1 MHRINLKNAILLS
14 IALHLFFVGSTWF
27 FDQFKPLSPAP
38 AAITFE
44 IIEPTETQTTAN
56 PLKKVTPTQAQQIVD
71 QKTESSQK
79 PVDTR
84 FMSEKDQVVEKQTV
98 AKNRGE
104 FKNAQSEKK
113 VGPRGVSQAKPADKE
128 PPQEPALKD
137 LFAQY
142 DPAEGMKRQQEKYR
156 PQTAGENGQDGKGE
170 VSQTQD
176 YIKDVDQGLQT
187 ILNTREFKYYSYYS
201 RIRKQLAQH
210 WEGEVRERLSK
221 LFREGRSPAATNQDR
236 ITKVIVVLNSAGTLV
251 RVQLIADSGV
261 RDLDEAA
268 IEAFR
273 AAAPFP
279 NPPAGIIEADGTVKI
294 RWDFV
299 LES

>member
-1 MHRINLKNAILLS
+1 MQRINLRNALILS
-14 IALHLFFVGSTWF
+14 FALHIFFASGTWLIENL
-27 FDQFKPLSPAP
+27 KPKAAEAP
-38 AAITFE
+38 ITFE
-44 IIEPTETQTTAN
+44 ILENEDFQK
-56 PLKKVTPTQAQQIVD
+56 LEKQMQAQAESLSKQIVD
-71 QKTESSQK
+71 QDLPESK
-79 PVDTR
+79 EAANTR
-84 FMSEKDQVVEKQTV
+84 FMSEKNQIVEKQTV
-98 AKNRGE
+98 ARNRGE
-104 FKNAQSEKK
+104 FKNAQSDKKAGTKGEKQSLEK
-113 VGPRGVSQAKPADKE
+113 TAEAKDA
-128 PPQEPALKD
+128 ALKN
-137 LFAQY
+137 LFSQY
-142 DPAEGMKRQQEKYR
+142 DPAEGMKRQQELYK
-156 PQTAGENGQDGKGE
+156 PQAAGEGGQNGQGE

-187 ILNTREFKYYSYYS
+187 LLNTREFKYYSYYS

-221 LFREGRSPAATNQDR
+221 MFREGRSPAATSQDR

-251 RVQLIADSGV
+251 RVQLLADSGV
-261 RDLDEAA
+261 KDLDDAA

-279 NPPAGIIEADGTVKI
+279 NPPAGIVEEDGTVKI